1 MMLHTIFYAITHLES
16 LLLPIFQYF
25 DYWSYAI
32 LFLIIFVE
40 TGLVVFPFLPGESI
54 IFISSTLAAR
64 DSFFLDIRLL
74 FLVFFFAALIGDT
87 VDFEIGRHLG
97 RWRFIKRHIPEERLQ
112 HVTNFFVRHG
122 GKTVIF
128 GRFIPMIRTFV
139 PLIAGMFKMG
149 HPRFAI
155 YNFIGVLLWVG
166 TGSFCGYYLGALP
179 FVQEHFSLILLSIVL
194 IALIPSFSAGLF
206 NLMKKKA

>member
-1 MMLHTIFYAITHLES
+1 MVHTIFYALTHLET

-25 DYWSYAI
+25 GHWSYAI

-40 TGLVVFPFLPGESI
+40 TGLVIFPFLPGESI

-64 DSFFLDIRLL
+64 NGFFLDIWLL
-74 FLVFFFAALIGDT
+74 GLTFFFAALIGDT

-97 RWRFIKRHIPEERLQ
+97 RWRFFKRHIRADRLQ
-112 HVTNFFVRHG
+112 HATTFFVRHG

-139 PLIAGMFKMG
+139 PLIAGMFKMS
-149 HPRFAI
+149 HPRFAV
-155 YNFIGVLLWVG
+155 YNFCGVLLWVG
-166 TGSFCGYYLGALP
+166 AGSLLGYFLGALP
-179 FVQEHFSLILLSIVL
+179 FVQAHFSLILLGIVVV
-194 IALIPSFSAGLF
+194 ALIPSVGIGLL
-206 NLMKKKA
+206 NLIKSKN